1 MPTSRR
7 TRRPPRTSSSSPSS
21 AAWTTSWRAAAPLA
35 SVRVSSLPHGA
46 PAQVYFTLALSA
58 RITWV
63 ELVIGV
69 TIGAVMIAAVVGVL
83 LEASETL
90 TNCIENVPVPF
101 VLVCLAV
108 YLVISCWVPNFG
120 V

>member
-1 MPTSRR
+1 MP
-7 TRRPPRTSSSSPSS
+7 
-21 AAWTTSWRAAAPLA
+21 
-35 SVRVSSLPHGA
+35 SLPHGA
-46 PAQVYFTLALSA
+46 PAQVYFSLALSA

-63 ELVIGV
+63 ELLIGV

-101 VLVCLAV
+101 VLVGLAV
-108 YLVISCWVPNFG
+108 YLIISCWVPNFG
-120 V
+120 M